1 MPAKSPKNKTTVL
14 SEHPLALI
22 HGDDDFSVSQRAR
35 QVYHG
40 WCEDAGGMD
49 HETIEATAVNAGEAV
64 KALARLREALRT
76 LPFFGGAKVVWFRD
90 CNFLGDDRTARAAD
104 VSSGLT
110 DLASE
115 LKGFE
120 WDNVKL
126 LVSAGKIDRR
136 KGLYKTLSKLGYVEA
151 FEALSVDDRE
161 WAGKAE
167 QIASAKLRALKLK
180 LDYGALN
187 ELVQSVGP
195 DRRALISECEKLAIY
210 VGDREAATVADV
222 SAIVTRGKHARAFA
236 LGDALGDRNL
246 PELLHRLDE
255 ELWATRGDKSKSVMG
270 LLYGM
275 VSKVRSLLFAREM
288 MDAGWIRPTNS
299 FPQFKPQLERVPA
312 DAFPEDR
319 RLNPLFLNPYVL
331 FRASVQAKN
340 WSGEELVRALDL
352 LLACNRR
359 IVSSSLDD
367 TFLLQKTLTQIVAR
381 EKVAAL

>member
-1 MPAKSPKNKTTVL
+1 VPAKNPKNKAAVL
-14 SEHPLALI
+14 PEHPLALI
-22 HGDDDFSVSQRAR
+22 HGDDDFAVSHRAR
-35 QVYHG
+35 QVYQG

-49 HETIEATAVNAGEAV
+49 HETIEAAVANAGEAV
-64 KALARLREALRT
+64 ESLARLHEALQT
-76 LPFFGGAKVVWFRD
+76 LPFFGGAKVIWFRD

-104 VSSGLT
+104 VSSGLA

-120 WDNVKL
+120 WDNAKL
-126 LVSAGKIDRR
+126 LVSAGKTDRR
-136 KGLYKTLSKLGYVEA
+136 KGLYKTLAKLGHVEA

-167 QIASAKLRALKLK
+167 QIVAAKLRALKLK
-180 LDYGALN
+180 LDHDALN

-222 SAIVTRGKHARAFA
+222 AAIVTRGKHARAFA

-246 PELLHRLDE
+246 PALLRRLDE

-270 LLYGM
+270 LLYGL

-288 MDAGWIRPTNS
+288 MDADWIRPTNS

-312 DAFPEDR
+312 NAFPEDR
-319 RLNPLFLNPYVL
+319 RLNPLSLNPYVL
-331 FRASVQAKN
+331 FRASAQAKN

-359 IVSSSLDD
+359 LVSSSLDN
-367 TFLLQKTLTQIVAR
+367 TFLLQQTLTQIVAR
-381 EKVAAL
+381 EKVAA

>member
-1 MPAKSPKNKTTVL
+1 VPAKSPKNKATVL
-14 SEHPLALI
+14 PEHPLALI
-22 HGDDDFSVSQRAR
+22 HGDDDFAVSQRAR
-35 QVYHG
+35 QVYQG

-49 HETIEATAVNAGEAV
+49 HEVIEATVANAGEAV
-64 KALARLREALRT
+64 KSLARLHEALQT

-104 VSSGLT
+104 VSSGLA

-126 LVSAGKIDRR
+126 LVSAGKTDRR
-136 KGLYKTLSKLGYVEA
+136 KGLYKTLAKLGHVEA

-167 QIASAKLRALKLK
+167 QIVAAKLRALKLK
-180 LDYGALN
+180 LDHDALN

-222 SAIVTRGKHARAFA
+222 AAIVTRGKHARAFA

-246 PELLHRLDE
+246 PALLRRLDE

-270 LLYGM
+270 LLYGL

-288 MDAGWIRPTNS
+288 MDADWIRPTNS

-312 DAFPEDR
+312 NAFPEDR
-319 RLNPLFLNPYVL
+319 RLNPLSLNPYVL
-331 FRASVQAKN
+331 FRASAQAKN
-340 WSGEELVRALDL
+340 WSSDELVRALDL
-352 LLACNRR
+352 LLSCNRR
-359 IVSSSLDD
+359 LVSSSLDD
-367 TFLLQKTLTQIVAR
+367 TFLLQQTLTQIVAR
-381 EKVAAL
+381 EKVAA

>member
-1 MPAKSPKNKTTVL
+1 
-14 SEHPLALI
+14 
-22 HGDDDFSVSQRAR
+22 
-35 QVYHG
+35 
-40 WCEDAGGMD
+40 MD
-49 HETIEATAVNAGEAV
+49 HEVIEATVANAGEAV
-64 KALARLREALRT
+64 KSLARLHEALQT

-104 VSSGLT
+104 VSSGLA

-120 WDNVKL
+120 WDNAKL
-126 LVSAGKIDRR
+126 LVSAGKTDRR
-136 KGLYKTLSKLGYVEA
+136 KGLYKTLAKLGHVEA

-167 QIASAKLRALKLK
+167 QIVAAKLRALKLK
-180 LDYGALN
+180 LDHDALN

-222 SAIVTRGKHARAFA
+222 AAIVTRGKHARAFA

-246 PELLHRLDE
+246 PALLRRLDE

-270 LLYGM
+270 LLYGL

-288 MDAGWIRPTNS
+288 MDADWIRPTNS

-312 DAFPEDR
+312 NAFPEDR
-319 RLNPLFLNPYVL
+319 RLNPLSLNPYVL
-331 FRASVQAKN
+331 FRASAQAKN

-359 IVSSSLDD
+359 LVSSSLDN
-367 TFLLQKTLTQIVAR
+367 TFLLQQTLTQIVAR
-381 EKVAAL
+381 EKVAA

>member
-1 MPAKSPKNKTTVL
+1 MPAKSPKNKAAVL
-14 SEHPLALI
+14 PEHPLALV
-22 HGDDDFSVSQRAR
+22 HGDDDFAVSQRAR
-35 QVYHG
+35 QVYQG

-49 HETIEATAVNAGEAV
+49 HEVIEATVANAGEAV
-64 KALARLREALRT
+64 KSLARLHEALQT

-104 VSSGLT
+104 VSSGLA

-126 LVSAGKIDRR
+126 LVSAGKTDRR
-136 KGLYKTLSKLGYVEA
+136 KGLYKTLAKLGHVEA

-167 QIASAKLRALKLK
+167 QIVAAKLRALKLK
-180 LDYGALN
+180 LDHDALN

-222 SAIVTRGKHARAFA
+222 AAIVTRGKHARAFA

-246 PELLHRLDE
+246 PALLRRLDE

-270 LLYGM
+270 LLYGL

-288 MDAGWIRPTNS
+288 MDADWIRPTNS

-319 RLNPLFLNPYVL
+319 RLNPLSLNPYVL
-331 FRASVQAKN
+331 FRASAQAKN

-359 IVSSSLDD
+359 LVSSSLDD
-367 TFLLQKTLTQIVAR
+367 TFLLQQTLTQIVAR
-381 EKVAAL
+381 EKVAA

>member
-1 MPAKSPKNKTTVL
+1 MPAKSPKNKTAVL

-22 HGDDDFSVSQRAR
+22 HGDDDFAVAQRAR
-35 QVYHG
+35 QVYQG

-64 KALARLREALRT
+64 KALARLHEALRT
-76 LPFFGGAKVVWFRD
+76 LPFFGGAKVVWFRG

-104 VSSGLT
+104 VSSGLA

-126 LVSAGKIDRR
+126 LVSAGKTDRR
-136 KGLYKTLSKLGYVEA
+136 KGLYKTLAKIGCVEA

-167 QIASAKLRALKLK
+167 QIASAKLRSLKLK
-180 LDYGALN
+180 LDFGALN

-195 DRRALISECEKLAIY
+195 DRRALINECEKLAIY
-210 VGDREAATVADV
+210 VGDRESATVADV
-222 SAIVTRGKHARAFA
+222 VTIVTRGKHARAFA
-236 LGDALGDRNL
+236 LGDALGDRDL

-270 LLYGM
+270 LLYGL

-288 MDAGWIRPTNS
+288 MDAGWIRSTNS

-319 RLNPLFLNPYVL
+319 RINPLFLNPYVL

-359 IVSSSLDD
+359 LVSSSLDD
-367 TFLLQKTLTQIVAR
+367 TFLLQKSLTQIVAR
-381 EKVAAL
+381 EKVAA